1 MSHAKTARPI
11 RIHIVESYTE
21 PSPGPRPQTG
31 VFSFPQKM
39 SIRSQIRPVLTL
51 AIPLILAEL
60 GWMAMGIVDTIMVGH
75 MANPAL
81 AISACALGQ
90 VLYNTIAFG
99 IAGVLLGLDTYL
111 AQSHG
116 AGRFDEANRWL
127 LHGLL
132 LAAGLALTLILIVVF
147 APVFMVRL
155 PIDRDVTTGSI
166 SFLSA
171 LNYGTPALFLY
182 FTLRRYLQA
191 FNHVR
196 PIAWALITANLI
208 NILGDWLLIFGHSWG
223 PIHIPALGVAGAG
236 LATSFSRCYLA
247 LFMII
252 ALWRIERRHQYGLA
266 SMARHF
272 EPNRIRR
279 LALLGAP
286 AGGQIFVEIA
296 IFGLVTFLIGTMGR
310 LPLAGHEIALNCA
323 SFTFMVPFAISA
335 AAAVRVG
342 QAIGRNSPP
351 EAVSAG
357 WAAIALGA
365 GTMAC
370 FSAILLLMPYAI
382 ARGFTADPE
391 VIAATVP
398 LLFVAAIFQFFDGLQ
413 ITATGALRGAGNTH
427 AGLYVQI
434 IGYWIIGLPIGY
446 LFAFHLHRG
455 AVGLWL
461 GLCAGLIIAGLTL
474 ATVWHRTTK
483 KLTTQNPVTHTA
495 SI

>member
-1 MSHAKTARPI
+1 MSVRN
-11 RIHIVESYTE
+11 
-21 PSPGPRPQTG
+21 
-31 VFSFPQKM
+31 
-39 SIRSQIRPVLTL
+39 QIRPVLTL
-51 AIPLILAEL
+51 ALPLILAEV
-60 GWMAMGIVDTIMVGH
+60 GWMSMGIVDTIMVGH

-81 AISACALGQ
+81 AISAVALGQ

-99 IAGVLLGLDTYL
+99 IAGVLLGLDTFL

-132 LAAGLALTLILIVVF
+132 LAAGLALTLILIIVC
-147 APVFMVRL
+147 APVLMFRL
-155 PIDRDVTTGSI
+155 PIDRDVLTGSVA
-166 SFLSA
+166 FLGA

-196 PIAWALITANLI
+196 PIAVALVTANLI
-208 NILGDWLLIFGHSWG
+208 NIVGDWLLIFGHSWG
-223 PIHIPALGVAGAG
+223 AIQVPAFGVTGAG
-236 LATSFSRCYLA
+236 IATSISRCYLA
-247 LFMII
+247 LFMIVSLI
-252 ALWRIERRHQYGLA
+252 QIERRHHYGIR

-272 EPNRIRR
+272 EPTRIRR

-323 SFTFMVPFAISA
+323 SLTFMVPFAISA

-342 QAIGRNSPP
+342 QAIGRRAPA
-351 EAVSAG
+351 EAASAG

-365 GTMAC
+365 TAMAI
-370 FSAILLLMPYAI
+370 FSAVLLLFPHTI
-382 ARGFTADPE
+382 AGSFTKDPA

-427 AGLYVQI
+427 AGLFVQI
-434 IGYWIIGLPIGY
+434 TGYWIIGLPIGY
-446 LFAFHLHRG
+446 LFAFRLHQG

-461 GLCAGLIIAGLTL
+461 GLCAGLIVAGTALT
-474 ATVWHRTTK
+474 AIWRRTTRN
-483 KLTTQNPVTHTA
+483 LTA
-495 SI
+495 SSQLVPN

>member
-1 MSHAKTARPI
+1 
-11 RIHIVESYTE
+11 
-21 PSPGPRPQTG
+21 
-31 VFSFPQKM
+31 M

-51 AIPLILAEL
+51 ALPLILAEL
-60 GWMAMGIVDTIMVGH
+60 GWMAMGIVDTVMVGH

-81 AISACALGQ
+81 AISAAALGQ

-99 IAGVLLGLDTYL
+99 IAGVLLGLDTFL

-127 LHGLL
+127 LHGLF
-132 LAAGLALTLILIVVF
+132 LAAGLALVLVLIVVG
-147 APVFMVRL
+147 APLFMLRL
-155 PIDRDVTTGSI
+155 PIDRDVLTGSVA
-166 SFLSA
+166 FLRA

-196 PIAWALITANLI
+196 PIAIALVTANLI
-208 NILGDWLLIFGHSWG
+208 NVVGNWLLIFGHSWG
-223 PIHIPALGVAGAG
+223 PIHIPALGVTGAG
-236 LATSFSRCYLA
+236 LATSVSRCYLA
-247 LFMII
+247 LFMIV
-252 ALWRIERRHQYGLA
+252 ALWRIERRHHYGLR
-266 SMARHF
+266 SMTRHF

-286 AGGQIFVEIA
+286 AGGQIFVEIS
-296 IFGLVTFLIGTMGR
+296 IFGMVTFLIGTMGR

-342 QAIGRNSPP
+342 QALGRKAPA
-351 EAVSAG
+351 EAASAG
-357 WAAIALGA
+357 WAAIVLGA
-365 GTMAC
+365 GAMAV
-370 FSAILLLMPYAI
+370 FSGVLLLFPRAI
-382 ARGFTADPE
+382 AGSFTNDEA
-391 VIAATVP
+391 VIAATIP

-427 AGLYVQI
+427 AGLIVQI

-446 LFAFHLHRG
+446 LFGFRLHYG

-461 GLCAGLIIAGLTL
+461 GLCAGLIVAGITL
-474 ATVWHRTTK
+474 AAIWKNATTK
-483 KLTTQNPVTHTA
+483 LNSAVQIALK
-495 SI
+495 S

>member
-1 MSHAKTARPI
+1 M
-11 RIHIVESYTE
+11 
-21 PSPGPRPQTG
+21 
-31 VFSFPQKM
+31 
-39 SIRSQIRPVLTL
+39 L
-51 AIPLILAEL
+51 
-60 GWMAMGIVDTIMVGH
+60 
-75 MANPAL
+75 
-81 AISACALGQ
+81 
-90 VLYNTIAFG
+90 
-99 IAGVLLGLDTYL
+99 
-111 AQSHG
+111 
-116 AGRFDEANRWL
+116 
-127 LHGLL
+127 
-132 LAAGLALTLILIVVF
+132 
-147 APVFMVRL
+147 RL
-155 PIDRDVTTGSI
+155 PIDPAVLAGSV
-166 SFLSA
+166 SFLKA

-208 NILGDWLLIFGHSWG
+208 NIVGDWLLIFGHSWG
-223 PIHIPALGVAGAG
+223 PIRIPALGVAGAG

-247 LFMII
+247 LFMVI
-252 ALWRIERRHQYGLA
+252 ALWRIERRHQYGLR

-272 EPNRIRR
+272 EPTRIRR

-296 IFGLVTFLIGTMGR
+296 IFGMVTFLIGVMGR

-342 QAIGRNSPP
+342 QNIGRKAPQ
-351 EAVSAG
+351 EAAAAG

-365 GTMAC
+365 GAMAC
-370 FSAILLLMPYAI
+370 FAAIMFLVPHAI
-382 ARGFTADPE
+382 AHSFTADPA
-391 VIAATVP
+391 VIAATIP

-446 LFAFHLHRG
+446 LFGFRLHWG

-461 GLCAGLIIAGLTL
+461 GLCVGLIIAGVTLT
-474 ATVWHRTTK
+474 TVWHHTTK
-483 KLTTQNPVTHTA
+483 KLAATTQEATT
-495 SI
+495 

>member
-1 MSHAKTARPI
+1 MSVRN
-11 RIHIVESYTE
+11 
-21 PSPGPRPQTG
+21 
-31 VFSFPQKM
+31 
-39 SIRSQIRPVLTL
+39 QIRPVLTL
-51 AIPLILAEL
+51 ALPLILAEV
-60 GWMAMGIVDTIMVGH
+60 GWMSMGIVDTIMVGH

-81 AISACALGQ
+81 AISAAALGQ

-127 LHGLL
+127 LHGLI
-132 LAAGLALTLILIVVF
+132 LAAGLAATLMLVIVL
-147 APVFMVRL
+147 APAFMLRL
-155 PIDRDVTTGSI
+155 PIDHEVLTLSVQ
-166 SFLSA
+166 FLGA

-196 PIAWALITANLI
+196 PIAWALVTANLI
-208 NILGDWLLIFGHSWG
+208 NAVGNWMLIFGHSWG
-223 PIHIPALGVAGAG
+223 PLQIRALGVTGAG
-236 LATSFSRCYLA
+236 LATSISRCYLA
-247 LFMII
+247 VFMVVS
-252 ALWRIERRHQYGLA
+252 LWRIERCHEYGLR

-272 EPNRIRR
+272 EPTRIRR

-286 AGGQIFVEIA
+286 AGGQIFVEIS
-296 IFGLVTFLIGTMGR
+296 IFGMVTFLIGIMGR

-342 QAIGRNSPP
+342 QAIGRNAPG
-351 EAVSAG
+351 EAASAG
-357 WAAIALGA
+357 WAAIVLGA
-365 GTMAC
+365 GAMAM
-370 FSAILLLMPYAI
+370 FSAIIFLFPHLI
-382 ARGFTADPE
+382 ANSFTRDSA
-391 VIAATVP
+391 VIAATIP

-427 AGLYVQI
+427 AGLIVQI

-446 LFAFHLHRG
+446 VFGFRLHQG

-461 GLCAGLIIAGLTL
+461 GLCAGLIVAGIALT
-474 ATVWHRTTK
+474 TIWHRTTK
-483 KLTTQNPVTHTA
+483 KLRV
-495 SI
+495 SSLLVSS